1 MSISYLKS
9 LLFRNSPTDAPSEP
23 WLVPEKDTT
32 EVLTL
37 PDGRKLGYSQYGLS
51 TGKPIFYCH
60 GLPGSRV
67 EAGHL
72 HEAALETGAR
82 IIATDRPGMGLSTF
96 LPGRTLLDHPKDL
109 EHLASHLKINEYGV
123 MGVSGGGP
131 YALACA
137 RAMPRD
143 NLKAV
148 AIVCGIGPPD
158 IGMSGA
164 GDHAHLRLED
174 DTHASIF
181 FRWRKEVLAE
191 LVNHI

>member
-1 MSISYLKS
+1 MSISYLQS
-9 LLFRNSPTDAPSEP
+9 LLFRNSTTDAPSEP

-60 GLPGSRV
+60 GLPGSRI

-123 MGVSGGGP
+123 MVSR
-131 YALACA
+131 ACYFY
-137 RAMPRD
+137 
-143 NLKAV
+143 
-148 AIVCGIGPPD
+148 PD
-158 IGMSGA
+158 MHFLTWITGRIRGRTICSCLCA
-164 GDHAHLRLED
+164 S
-174 DTHASIF
+174 HASPQ
-181 FRWRKEVLAE
+181 A
-191 LVNHI
+191 